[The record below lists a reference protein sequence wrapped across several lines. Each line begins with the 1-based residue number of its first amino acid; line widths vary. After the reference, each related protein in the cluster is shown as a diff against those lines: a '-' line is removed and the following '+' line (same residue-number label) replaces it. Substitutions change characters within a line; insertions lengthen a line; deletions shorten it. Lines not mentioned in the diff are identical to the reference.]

1 MVTNTEKALDDM
13 SELKT
18 TIIEQNKAFSDN
30 LKTINENLVSDISE
44 LRKKINEL
52 WTFNVDLKKT
62 AQEQKGATDH
72 LKLRATDC
80 EKEIALLHKEV
91 CDLKIGKCDL
101 SEF

>member
-62 AQEQKGATDH
+62 A
-72 LKLRATDC
+72 
-80 EKEIALLHKEV
+80 
-91 CDLKIGKCDL
+91 
-101 SEF
+101 